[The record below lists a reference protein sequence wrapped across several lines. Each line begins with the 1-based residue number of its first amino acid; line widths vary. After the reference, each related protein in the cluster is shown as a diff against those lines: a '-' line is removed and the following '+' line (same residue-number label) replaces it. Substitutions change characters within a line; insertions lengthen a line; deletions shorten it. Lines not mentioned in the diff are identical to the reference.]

1 MPGPSLPILHGASSQ
16 TSEFAL
22 SSSIGILVDSVHPC
36 MGTLPANPDILAG
49 TSNDGTESSFAP
61 FMRWTISRSEEMAQP
76 ELEVKNWLML
86 WASDN
91 LPEGYTD
98 SAESLQQAATDCL
111 TAAEDEGVSTEL
123 VLAAANGDLVA
134 WLHNLKEE
142 RLDEE

>member
-1 MPGPSLPILHGASSQ
+1 
-16 TSEFAL
+16 
-22 SSSIGILVDSVHPC
+22 
-36 MGTLPANPDILAG
+36 
-49 TSNDGTESSFAP
+49 
-61 FMRWTISRSEEMAQP
+61 MAQP

>member
-1 MPGPSLPILHGASSQ
+1 
-16 TSEFAL
+16 
-22 SSSIGILVDSVHPC
+22 
-36 MGTLPANPDILAG
+36 
-49 TSNDGTESSFAP
+49 
-61 FMRWTISRSEEMAQP
+61 MAQTK
-76 ELEVKNWLML
+76 LEVENWLML

-98 SAESLQQAATDCL
+98 SAESLQRAATDCL
-111 TAAEDEGVSTEL
+111 TAAEDEGVATEA